1 MFRRILAMKLK
12 IILVLAVVGGVVVI
26 ARKLMGGL
34 GPEPGSELAPKEWP
48 SLVPDPPAASGTDTT
63 DARRRRT
70 AHPAQGRRG
79 RRVAGPADPR
89 PTTDRGRAFSPGRW
103 RGPR

>member
-12 IILVLAVVGGVVVI
+12 IILVLAVVGGVIVI

-48 SLVPDPPAASGTDTT
+48 SLVPDPPAASGTETA
-63 DARRRRT
+63 DAAPST
-70 AHPAQGRRG
+70 NGTSGTKVDEAAE
-79 RRVAGPADPR
+79 
-89 PTTDRGRAFSPGRW
+89 
-103 RGPR
+103 